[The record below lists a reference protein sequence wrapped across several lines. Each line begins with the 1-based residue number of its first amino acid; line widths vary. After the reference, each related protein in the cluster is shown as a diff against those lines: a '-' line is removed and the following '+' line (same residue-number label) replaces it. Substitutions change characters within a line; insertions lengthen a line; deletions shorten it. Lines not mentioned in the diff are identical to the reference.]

1 MTAPSL
7 LAQLPLL
14 ADPARGRLLML
25 LEGNEFTVG
34 ELCRIVQL
42 PQSTVSR
49 HLKALADEGWL
60 RSRGEGTSRYYR
72 MAADALG
79 EGARDL
85 WRLVRGDVEGMPAAA
100 QDAHRAAAIIAQ
112 RRDASRAFF
121 ATAAAEWDGLRAELF
136 GERAQL
142 VGLLALLDPA
152 WTVADL
158 GCGTGQLAA
167 ALAPW
172 VRHVVAVDENE
183 TMRAAAAARTAACG
197 NVAVRAGEL
206 EALPVADA
214 SVDAAILSL
223 VLHHLPDPMAAV
235 AEAARILRP
244 GGRLL
249 VLDMLP
255 HDREEYRQKM
265 GHAWLGFA
273 AAQVREWLEGA
284 GCRDARVVPL
294 PADAAARGPALFAAV
309 AAKG

>member
-14 ADPARGRLLML
+14 ADAARGRLLML

-309 AAKG
+309 ATKG